1 MSLSLNCLI
10 HGEVQEKMFT
20 VEVEKTKNVSILKDL
35 IKEKKASR
43 LEHVDAS
50 DLDLWKVDL
59 RLDGL
64 GAKPVNVDLNTCS
77 KLSPP
82 RMKLSS
88 FFNGT
93 LDDELLHIVAK
104 APGTSH

>member
-10 HGEVQEKMFT
+10 LDDEPEKMFT
-20 VEVEKTKNVSILKDL
+20 VEVEKAKNVSILKDQ
-35 IKEKKASR
+35 IKLKKAPH
-43 LEHVDAS
+43 LDHVAAS
-50 DLDLWKVDL
+50 DIDLWKVDL
-59 RLDGL
+59 CLDDL
-64 GAKPVNVDLNTCS
+64 GAEPVHVNLDTCS

-93 LDDELLHIVAK
+93 MDDDRLHIIIK